1 LKLEINA
8 LVSEMGFDAHGGLEI
23 GATVIFSDSL
33 TQLSLEDV
41 LAQEVASDEEWE
53 EREPLGGYASGATMI
68 PMDLSTSVLCSLQD
82 FGCVQ

>member
-1 LKLEINA
+1 
-8 LVSEMGFDAHGGLEI
+8 MGFDAHGGLEI

-41 LAQEVASDEEWE
+41 LAQEVASNEEWE

-68 PMDLSTSVLCSLQD
+68 PMDLSTSVLCGLQD